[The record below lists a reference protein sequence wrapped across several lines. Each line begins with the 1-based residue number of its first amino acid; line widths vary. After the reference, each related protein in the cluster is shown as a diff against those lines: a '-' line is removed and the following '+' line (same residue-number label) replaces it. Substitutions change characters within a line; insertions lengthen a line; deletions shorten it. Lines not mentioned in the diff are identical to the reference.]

1 MLTMNKLTMK
11 MRLLAAF
18 LLLGLWG
25 ATAQT
30 AREQIAAMP
39 ERAGG
44 IYHSYEYLP
53 GPAVPAPKGYVPF
66 YISHYGR
73 HGSRWHTSEKIYAE
87 PLGILRKADSAGV
100 LTPKGRDLLAKVEVI
115 AADARDR
122 YGDLSPRGVA
132 EHRGIAERM
141 YKAYPEVFS
150 TGNGRECFVQS
161 RSTLVPRCILSMA
174 AFNERLKELNPEI
187 RMTRESSQRY
197 IPYMSNGAGLNS
209 QRKASGAVADSLQDA
224 RTHPARLM
232 ASLFSDPAF
241 VEREVK
247 RPAKLMNQLLA
258 QAAIMQDV
266 EYLGISLYDLFTEEE
281 IYAAWEAENFRR
293 YVMFGPSKRF
303 GDPIIADAKPLLR
316 NIVETAERVVAG
328 EENLSASL
336 RFGHDVNVIPLVA
349 LLGVR
354 EASGRVWTAEEAAGV
369 WQIHRVSPMATNVQ
383 FIFFRNPETGD
394 VRVRVLHNE
403 RDAELPIGGGPY
415 YPWETLRDYCKSLY
429 E

>member
-1 MLTMNKLTMK
+1 M
-11 MRLLAAF
+11 
-18 LLLGLWG
+18 
-25 ATAQT
+25 
-30 AREQIAAMP
+30 
-39 ERAGG
+39 
-44 IYHSYEYLP
+44 
-53 GPAVPAPKGYVPF
+53 
-66 YISHYGR
+66 
-73 HGSRWHTSEKIYAE
+73 
-87 PLGILRKADSAGV
+87 

-150 TGNGRECFVQS
+150 TEDGRECFVQS

-316 NIVETAERVVAG
+316 NIVETADRVVAG
-328 EENLSASL
+328 ESDLSASL
-336 RFGHDVNVIPLVA
+336 RFGHDTYVVPLLA
-349 LLGVR
+349 LLRAEG
-354 EASGRVWTAEEAAGV
+354 AYARVESLDDVAAAWNAHTV
-369 WQIHRVSPMATNVQ
+369 TPMGTNVQ

-403 RDAELPIGGGPY
+403 RDANLPLAGGPY
-415 YPWETLRDYCKSLY
+415 YPWKELKRYCEALY
-429 E
+429 GAEN